1 MGKHLSAAHNV
12 SISNAGAPVRNSPM
26 LRSTPNQLRRIWV
39 KRANGTPTTIMVL
52 ESDIFDDI
60 KLAVCS
66 KFPHSLGRY
75 YDPADLQIQI
85 RAELLDRPGSL
96 RRITTKNNPAYRLME
111 ASDGS
116 FRSPTPT
123 NYKVSLEPDQNVW
136 EFLDEIF
143 PNSMGISDAFIVDVE
158 TEAKET
164 FQSSVPTP
172 LGGRSYPR
180 NDEYQSEQAILARP
194 SSPQQQW
201 MNQARLSPL
210 SSMSE
215 SYHHPKPQ
223 RPIPMKQNV
232 FGKNLSVSPVLS
244 QRLSPLH
251 QFGHQR
257 SRSNPSQSPSTS
269 FNLTSKTNNSQAVL
283 LMPKNFSFG
292 EQNQSSMKRYSLDEN
307 LTSKRDDRDSSRESD
322 IGRISNVTNIGNENS
337 PKQNIVFSSEE
348 EQSKPP
354 NSEKSN
360 NQGSPGRSKKVASEP
375 PTDRDVIGS
384 RQQST
389 ESRPQTRSTSTKA
402 SGKARGG
409 KAIEKTIN
417 SSTFE
422 KVLPLISVLVVEDNS
437 INQAILGA
445 FLRKHKIHYEIA
457 KNGQEAVDKWRKGGF
472 HLVLM
477 DIQLPVKSGIE
488 ATKEIRHLERIN
500 RIGVFAEH
508 ELAGVGNGSPLAQED
523 EKLDLN
529 VFRSPVIIVALTAS
543 SNSSADKNNAL
554 TAGCND
560 FLTKPV
566 NLVWLQNKI
575 TEWGCMQSLINFD
588 RWRAK
593 GTIGNNNPEKLKMA
607 PKPLSGQLERMLKA
621 N

>member
-1 MGKHLSAAHNV
+1 MGKHLSGPQNLT
-12 SISNAGAPVRNSPM
+12 IRNAGAPVRNSPL
-26 LRSTPNQLRRIWV
+26 LRTTPSQLRRIWV
-39 KRANGTPTTIMVL
+39 KRTNGTPTTIMVQ
-52 ESDIFDDI
+52 ETDIFDDI

-85 RAELLDRPGSL
+85 RAELLDKPGSL
-96 RRITTKNNPAYRLME
+96 RRITSKKTPAYRFME
-111 ASDGS
+111 TTDDS

-123 NYKVSLEPDQNVW
+123 NNKISLEPDQNVW
-136 EFLDEIF
+136 EFLDEFF
-143 PNSMGISDAFIVDVE
+143 PNSMSISEAFIVDAEVE
-158 TEAKET
+158 NKES

-172 LGGRSYPR
+172 LGERVYLR
-180 NDEYQSEQAILARP
+180 NDEYHNGQAILD
-194 SSPQQQW
+194 SSNSPQQQW
-201 MNQARLSPL
+201 MNQGRLSPL
-210 SSMSE
+210 GTMSE
-215 SYHHPKPQ
+215 KYHQPKPQ
-223 RPIPMKQNV
+223 RPMPMKQNV
-232 FGKNLSVSPVLS
+232 LGKNISVSPIVS
-244 QRLSPLH
+244 RRLSPL
-251 QFGHQR
+251 HQR
-257 SRSNPSQSPSTS
+257 SRSNPSQSQFTS

-292 EQNQSSMKRYSLDEN
+292 EQNQSSSMKRYSLDEN
-307 LTSKRDDRDSSRESD
+307 LVNKRADADSPRDEGIRR
-322 IGRISNVTNIGNENS
+322 IGNVTNIGIESS
-337 PKQNIVFSSEE
+337 PKRTLDFNAEE
-348 EQSKPP
+348 EQPKSPR
-354 NSEKSN
+354 SEKSSTTK
-360 NQGSPGRSKKVASEP
+360 GSPGHSTNVSSQTPA
-375 PTDRDVIGS
+375 DRDGMNP
-384 RQQST
+384 RQHST
-389 ESRPQTRSTSTKA
+389 ESRSAARNTSSDASKKA
-402 SGKARGG
+402 HSAKAT
-409 KAIEKTIN
+409 EKTIN

-488 ATKEIRHLERIN
+488 ATKEIRYLERIN

-508 ELAGVGNGSPLAQED
+508 ELSGGSNGSPLVQED

-529 VFRSPVIIVALTAS
+529 IFRSPVIIVALTAS

-593 GTIGNNNPEKLKMA
+593 GTTGNNNSEKLKMT
-607 PKPLSGQLERMLKA
+607 PKPLPGRRERVLKA

>member
-1 MGKHLSAAHNV
+1 MSKNLSAHNG
-12 SISNAGAPVRNSPM
+12 STSNAGAHVRNSPM
-26 LRSTPNQLRRIWV
+26 LRNMSSPLRRIWV

-52 ESDIFDDI
+52 ETDIFDDV
-60 KLAVCS
+60 KLAVCL

-85 RAELLDRPGSL
+85 RAELLDKAS
-96 RRITTKNNPAYRLME
+96 RRVVSKKTPIYRLME
-111 ASDGS
+111 VSEESLKSPASN
-116 FRSPTPT
+116 
-123 NYKVSLEPDQNVW
+123 NYNISLEPDQNVW
-136 EFLDEIF
+136 EFLDENF
-143 PNSMGISDAFIVDVE
+143 PNAMAISDAFIVEVN
-158 TEAKET
+158 TENKGRFE
-164 FQSSVPTP
+164 SSAPTP
-172 LGGRSYPR
+172 LEDRTYQK
-180 NDEYQSEQAILARP
+180 NEEYHYNPPLLDRLTSP
-194 SSPQQQW
+194 PQQW
-201 MNQARLSPL
+201 ANQGRLSPL
-210 SSMSE
+210 TSLTDR
-215 SYHHPKPQ
+215 YHQPKPQ
-223 RPIPMKQNV
+223 RPITLKQNM
-232 FGKNLSVSPVLS
+232 FGKNPSVSPILP
-244 QRLSPLH
+244 QRLSPLYK
-251 QFGHQR
+251 FNHQR
-257 SRSNPSQSPSTS
+257 SRSNPLQSRDS

-283 LMPKNFSFG
+283 LMPKNFFFG
-292 EQNQSSMKRYSLDEN
+292 EQNQTSMKRYSLDEN
-307 LTSKRDDRDSSRESD
+307 LVSKRGNNDSPSDNETDRMTNVSGIESPLKQS
-322 IGRISNVTNIGNENS
+322 ISFGSEEKLSNS
-337 PKQNIVFSSEE
+337 PITEE
-348 EQSKPP
+348 ISTK
-354 NSEKSN
+354 
-360 NQGSPGRSKKVASEP
+360 GSPGRPNKTTSQTSVESDALS
-375 PTDRDVIGS
+375 S
-384 RQQST
+384 RQNTKEPHS
-389 ESRPQTRSTSTKA
+389 QTRIALPKSTGKTH
-402 SGKARGG
+402 SGNT
-409 KAIEKTIN
+409 ITKTIN

-508 ELAGVGNGSPLAQED
+508 ELSGAGNGSPLAQEN
-523 EKLDLN
+523 EILDLN
-529 VFRSPVIIVALTAS
+529 IFRSPVIIVALTAS

-588 RWRAK
+588 GWRTK
-593 GTIGNNNPEKLKMA
+593 GTTVSNNIDKKKMIPKLI
-607 PKPLSGQLERMLKA
+607 PGRQERVLKA

>member
-1 MGKHLSAAHNV
+1 MGKHLNAHNV
-12 SISNAGAPVRNSPM
+12 AISNAGAHVRNSPM
-26 LRSTPNQLRRIWV
+26 LRTTPSPLRRIWV
-39 KRANGTPTTIMVL
+39 KRANGTPTTIMVHDT
-52 ESDIFDDI
+52 DIFDDV

-85 RAELLDRPGSL
+85 RAELLDKPGSV
-96 RRITTKNNPAYRLME
+96 RRITSKKTPAYRLME
-111 ASDGS
+111 NSEES
-116 FRSPTPT
+116 LKSLTPA
-123 NYKVSLEPDQNVW
+123 NYKISLEPDQNVW
-136 EFLDEIF
+136 EFLDEFF
-143 PNSMGISDAFIVDVE
+143 PNSMGISDAFIVEVEVE
-158 TEAKET
+158 TKEP
-164 FQSSVPTP
+164 FQSSEPTP
-172 LGGRSYPR
+172 LGDRTYQR
-180 NDEYQSEQAILARP
+180 NDEYHSDQTMLDRP
-194 SSPQQQW
+194 NSPSQQW
-201 MNQARLSPL
+201 ANQGRLSPMT
-210 SSMSE
+210 SMSE
-215 SYHHPKPQ
+215 TYHQPKPQ
-223 RPIPMKQNV
+223 RPIPLKQHV
-232 FGKNLSVSPVLS
+232 FGKNSSVSPILS
-244 QRLSPLH
+244 QRLSPLN
-251 QFGHQR
+251 QFNHQR
-257 SRSNPSQSPSTS
+257 SRSNPLHSPTSS
-269 FNLTSKTNNSQAVL
+269 FNLTSKTINSQAVL

-292 EQNQSSMKRYSLDEN
+292 EQNHTPIKRYSLDEN
-307 LTSKRDDRDSSRESD
+307 LVNNRDHTNPPRDSD
-322 IGRISNVTNIGNENS
+322 IDGIANVTSIGIETP
-337 PKQNIVFSSEE
+337 PKQTKVHGHEE
-348 EQSKPP
+348 TQPKSPRNEKNNSK
-354 NSEKSN
+354 
-360 NQGSPGRSKKVASEP
+360 GSPGRPKKISTDTL
-375 PTDRDVIGS
+375 TDREAISS
-384 RQQST
+384 RKHSS

-402 SGKARGG
+402 STKAHSGKPVA
-409 KAIEKTIN
+409 KTIN

-488 ATKEIRHLERIN
+488 ATKEIRYLERIN

-508 ELAGVGNGSPLAQED
+508 ELSGGVNGGPLAQEN

-529 VFRSPVIIVALTAS
+529 IFRSPVIIVALTAS

-593 GTIGNNNPEKLKMA
+593 DTTGNNNSEKLKMA
-607 PKPLSGQLERMLKA
+607 PKPLSGRQERVLKA